1 MHELPKATPDLPE
14 GTPDPGFP
22 TPAFVRYMVGEGIS
36 MTGTW
41 MQAMAAGWVM
51 ASLTA
56 SAKMLGLVNLLGGL
70 PMIALAMTGGMFA
83 DKFDKRYILQVCQ
96 VVQIILALTLGYLI
110 GEQTIAMW
118 HLLVAAVL
126 LGISN
131 AFEMPAAAALVP
143 ELVGKKYVAKAV
155 ALDRAVFHGTRL
167 IGPALAGYLVGHYG
181 ASSAYYLNALTFLA
195 LMLALT
201 TLPARTTGTAEQEE
215 KRKGGMGEGAKHI
228 LRDRPSFAMIL
239 LMATNT
245 VFVFPV
251 MIVLLPLYSKHV
263 LHLES
268 ADMGWLMFSS
278 GIGSLTGSLGILKV
292 RRHQRPFI
300 LAGAVILI
308 CVALTSLSRADQFL
322 WAAGSLT
329 GLALGV
335 STLVGLANTVVQE
348 RAPAE
353 IRGRVSA
360 IAGLSFFGLLPFAG
374 MVMAAMSDWLGIR
387 TALLTAACAYA
398 CVGVLVLLWAGK
410 AAGEELMTNN

>member
-1 MHELPKATPDLPE
+1 MHELPKAAPDLTE
-14 GTPDPGFP
+14 VTPDPGFP

-41 MQAMAAGWVM
+41 MQAMAGGWVM
-51 ASLTA
+51 ASLTS
-56 SAKMLGLVNLLGGL
+56 SAKMLGLVNLVGGL
-70 PMIALAMTGGMFA
+70 PMIALAMTGGLFA
-83 DKFDKRYILQVCQ
+83 DKFDKRYILQFCQ
-96 VVQIILALTLGYLI
+96 VVQIVLALTLGYLI
-110 GEQTIAMW
+110 GENAIAMW
-118 HLLVAAVL
+118 HILVAAVL

-131 AFEMPAAAALVP
+131 AFEMPAASALVP
-143 ELVGKKYVAKAV
+143 ELVGKKYVAQAV

-167 IGPALAGYLVGHYG
+167 IGPALAGYLVGRYG

-201 TLPARTTGTAEQEE
+201 TLPARAPGTAEQEE

-263 LHLES
+263 LNLE
-268 ADMGWLMFSS
+268 ATDMGWLMFSS
-278 GIGSLTGSLGILKV
+278 GMGSLTGSLGILKV
-292 RRHQRPFI
+292 RRQQRPFI

-329 GLALGV
+329 CLALGV

-374 MVMAAMSDWLGIR
+374 MVMAALSDWIGIR
-387 TALLTAACAYA
+387 SALLTAACAYA
-398 CVGVLVLLWAGK
+398 CVGVLVLVWAGK
-410 AAGEELMTNN
+410 AAGEELTPPN